1 MTTAAG
7 TAPGRARPLQDPRK
21 RSGANQRGRNMSR
34 RLLTASVG
42 VAAMLGSGTALA
54 QVPGA
59 PQTSPPPARNSRTTA
74 YDAAFFAKY
83 APRTALEIVQRVP
96 GFTLDLGANNNN
108 KGNGPA
114 DIRGFAGVAG
124 NVVINGERPSTK
136 SEPLDTYLSRIPASS
151 VKGVEVGPGDIFG
164 ADYVSKSQVANL
176 ILAKGG
182 ASHVSGNATV
192 TAERHYTG
200 KITPTASGSVSFNR
214 GPSTF
219 NVAGDTAW
227 VDLTQ
232 EGADVVTDP
241 VTGQLIEFRRKL
253 NVINNYSPFVSAGW
267 SLDQDPAHSANFNLR
282 YHFDR
287 FHLFQTAHAFPI
299 GASAH
304 DDTLVEH
311 YPTKSYEIGGD
322 VTRPLAG
329 GAIKFVGLATRQRR
343 HTLDEL
349 DTGNLGH
356 TEVVGGFQQLS
367 QSQRNETLGRLTW
380 SKPKLLGFQF
390 ESGAEAAWNTLDFNL
405 NLFNFDENGDKTR
418 VDLPLDNARVTE
430 LRSEYWING
439 SRALSKALRMDLGV
453 NYEMSHLKVS
463 GDATANRKLQ
473 FLKPGISLDWE
484 PGGGWHSQ
492 LILRRTVAQLDFFD
506 FISVADLGT
515 SQVSGGNA
523 DLQPQRSWEG
533 RFSVEYP
540 LFGQGKARLE
550 LGYNLISLL
559 QDRILTPEGFDAP
572 GNIGTGR
579 QSFADLTLDAPLDR
593 LWKGLRMKLH
603 GNVQRTRVQD
613 PISGDLRDFSGFF
626 PTWEWDADVRRDL
639 GRLSYGFT
647 TSDNA
652 RTTIFR
658 ADVLDTRWNGR
669 ALVSAFVE
677 YRPRQSQALRLA
689 FNNISNAATR
699 RDFLEFF
706 PNRTAAQPAVL
717 DHRFRND
724 HVRVA
729 LTFRQSFGGGSGV
742 AKSR

>member
-1 MTTAAG
+1 
-7 TAPGRARPLQDPRK
+7 
-21 RSGANQRGRNMSR
+21 MSR

-42 VAAMLGSGTALA
+42 VAALIWTGTASA
-54 QVPGA
+54 QPSGPAQPVPA
-59 PQTSPPPARNSRTTA
+59 PSQNARVTSYES
-74 YDAAFFAKY
+74 AFFGKY
-83 APRTALEIVQRVP
+83 APRTALDVVQRIP
-96 GFTLDLGANNNN
+96 GFTLDLGNN
-108 KGNGPA
+108 GGA

-124 NVVINGERPSTK
+124 NVVINGQRPTTK
-136 SEPLDTYLSRIPASS
+136 SEPLDAYLSRIPASR
-151 VKGVEVGPGDIFG
+151 VKRVEVGPGDIFG
-164 ADYVSKSQVANL
+164 ADYSSKSQVANL
-176 ILAKGG
+176 ILIEGG
-182 ASHVSGNATV
+182 SRALSGNVAM

-200 KITPTASGSVSFNR
+200 KITPTGSGSLSLNR

-227 VDLTQ
+227 VDETE

-241 VTGQLIEFRRKL
+241 VTGEILETRRKV
-253 NVINNYSPFVSAGW
+253 NVTNNYSPFISAGW
-267 SLDQDPAHSANFNLR
+267 SLDEGPSRSANVNLR

-287 FHLFQTAHAFPI
+287 FHLFQTAHVFPA
-299 GASAH
+299 GAPEH

-329 GAIKFVGLATRQRR
+329 GAIKLVGLARRQRR

-380 SKPKLLGFQF
+380 SNPKLLGFQF
-390 ESGAEAAWNTLDFNL
+390 ETGAEVAWNTLDFNL
-405 NLFNFDENGDKTR
+405 DLFDLDEDGVKTR

-430 LRSEYWING
+430 LRSEYWVNG
-439 SRALSKALRMDLGV
+439 SRPLTKRLRMTLGL

-463 GDATANRKLQ
+463 GDATADRKLS
-473 FLKPGISLDWE
+473 FPKPSITLDWE

-506 FISVADLGT
+506 FISVADLAS

-523 DLQPQRSWEG
+523 NLQPQRSWEG
-533 RFSVEYP
+533 RFSIEHP
-540 LFGQGKARLE
+540 LFKQGKARLE

-579 QSFADLTLDAPLDR
+579 QAFADLTLDAPLDR
-593 LWKGLRMKLH
+593 FWKGLRAKLH
-603 GNVQRTRVQD
+603 GNVQRTRVED
-613 PISGDLRDFSGFF
+613 PISGELRDFSGFF
-626 PTWEWDADVRRDL
+626 PTWEWDADIRRDL
-639 GRLSYGFT
+639 GRLSYGIT
-647 TSDNA
+647 AGDNA

-658 ADVLDTRWNGR
+658 TDVLDTRWNGGVY
-669 ALVSAFVE
+669 ASAFIE
-677 YRPRQSQALRLA
+677 YRPRQSQALRLD
-689 FNNISNAATR
+689 FNDISNVGGGR
-699 RDFLEFF
+699 NLLEFF
-706 PNRTAAQPAVL
+706 PNRTAPQPSVL
-717 DHRFRND
+717 DHRFRNS
-724 HVRVA
+724 HVRIA
-729 LTFRQSFGGGSGV
+729 LTFKQTFGGGGL
-742 AKSR
+742 AK